1 MLTHLDRECQPLL
14 RFRTG
19 DLIQLTATD
28 RCACGRGASRFRVIG
43 RTDEMIVVRGV
54 NAFPS
59 VVAAAVNACPEL
71 NGEYR
76 IRLDHPPPYDRL
88 PLEVEPL
95 HDQAPNDNLWDDS
108 SASC

>member
-14 RFRTG
+14 RFRSG
-19 DLIQLTATD
+19 DLIRLGATE
-28 RCACGRGASRFRVIG
+28 RCACGRGAPRFQVIG

-59 VVAAAVNACPEL
+59 VVAAAINSCAEL

-76 IRLDHPPPYDRL
+76 IRLPHPRALTTRL
-88 PLEVEPL
+88 PPTVRPRYGFTL
-95 HDQAPNDNLWDDS
+95 NY
-108 SASC
+108 